1 MKIPKH
7 PMTLLITQNT
17 HVKNTKIP
25 LKAKLLSVFSK
36 VKGVILLYMESEKPE
51 IAAQLFFFILR
62 AKKYFY
68 DYKNY
73 EKSRKPLINNSKFC

>member
-25 LKAKLLSVFSK
+25 LKAKLLFVFSK
-36 VKGVILLYMESEKPE
+36 VKGVILLYMESEKT
-51 IAAQLFFFILR
+51 
-62 AKKYFY
+62 
-68 DYKNY
+68 
-73 EKSRKPLINNSKFC
+73 

>member
-1 MKIPKH
+1 
-7 PMTLLITQNT
+7 MTLLITQNT

-51 IAAQLFFFILR
+51 IAAQLFFFYLEGKEIFLR
-62 AKKYFY
+62 
-68 DYKNY
+68 
-73 EKSRKPLINNSKFC
+73 L

>member
-25 LKAKLLSVFSK
+25 LKAKLLSLFSK
-36 VKGVILLYMESEKPE
+36 VKGVILLYMESEKT
-51 IAAQLFFFILR
+51 
-62 AKKYFY
+62 
-68 DYKNY
+68 
-73 EKSRKPLINNSKFC
+73 